1 MLVRKQKFA
10 EKHIWHIALI
20 FLVALLPLIIRGS
33 YSYLVSLMVNAG
45 IYVILVLGL
54 NLLMGY
60 AGQISLGHAA
70 FYGIGAYSSAIMTM
84 RYGLSPWLAF
94 LAAMAVTCTFA
105 LFIGIPTLRLHGP
118 YLAMATLGIGII
130 FTKVLIAWDTFTG
143 GPDGIYGIPG
153 FSLGFTAIDTDIRQ
167 YYLVWLIAIAIFVL
181 SYNIV
186 NSGVGRALKAIDSNE
201 TAAEVLGINA
211 PRYKLMIFIL
221 SAAFASIAGSLYTHC
236 RMFISPQIFSFML
249 SVKLVT
255 MVVIGGMAN
264 VWGGVIGALLLIALP
279 EFLTTISEHWHGV
292 NTTDLEIAIYGLT
305 LVLVMIF
312 TPEGFAGVLSKIGF
326 LRKRKRISL

>member
-1 MLVRKQKFA
+1 MLLRKQRSVK
-10 EKHIWHIALI
+10 KNIWHLALI
-20 FLVALLPLIIRGS
+20 LLVALLPLVIRGS
-33 YSYLVSLMVNAG
+33 YSYLLSLMVAGG

-60 AGQISLGHAA
+60 TGQISLGHAA

-84 RYGLSPWLAF
+84 KYGLSPWLAF
-94 LAAMAVTCTFA
+94 PAAIAITCTFA

-130 FTKVLIAWDTFTG
+130 FTKVMIAWDTFTG
-143 GPDGIYGIPG
+143 GPDGIYGIPN
-153 FSLGFTAIDTDIRQ
+153 FSLGFTAIDTDIKQ
-167 YYLVWLIAIAIFVL
+167 YYFVWLVAILIFIL

-186 NSGVGRALKAIDSNE
+186 NSGIGRALKAIDSNE

-211 PRYKLMIFIL
+211 ARYKLMIFIL

-236 RMFISPQIFSFML
+236 RLFISPQIFSFML

-264 VWGGVIGALLLIALP
+264 VWGGLIGALILIAIP
-279 EFLTTISEHWHGV
+279 EFLTIISENWQGI
-292 NTTDLEIAIYGLT
+292 NTTELEIAIYGLT

-312 TPEGFAGVLSKIGF
+312 TPTGFAGMLAKIGL
-326 LRKRKRISL
+326 LRKQKRISL